1 MCWVLGLIGHPTRT
15 AAWLCGLRATTCFAQ
30 GLVAFMNVLG
40 FSGLGGSEG
49 LVQGFRVETAITASR
64 FQVYSVWRF
73 GSFGIQDFACQWDTN
88 AAAFA
93 GLMFIVRVCNRVTQL
108 CQDRTASRTSSISC
122 SSSILFPAA
131 GPNLVGV
138 AASIQSGHTL
148 RDFFST
154 MWLYE

>member
-15 AAWLCGLRATTCFAQ
+15 AAWLCGVRATTCFAQ

-73 GSFGIQDFACQWDTN
+73 WKFQDS
-88 AAAFA
+88 
-93 GLMFIVRVCNRVTQL
+93 GLCMPMGYQ
-108 CQDRTASRTSSISC
+108 C
-122 SSSILFPAA
+122 SNFRRSYVYSQ
-131 GPNLVGV
+131 GV
-138 AASIQSGHTL
+138 
-148 RDFFST
+148 
-154 MWLYE
+154 